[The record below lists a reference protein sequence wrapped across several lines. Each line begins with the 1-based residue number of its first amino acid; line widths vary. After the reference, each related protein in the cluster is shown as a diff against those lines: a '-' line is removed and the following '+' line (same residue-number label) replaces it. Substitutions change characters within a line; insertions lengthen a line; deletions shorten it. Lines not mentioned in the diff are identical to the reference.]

1 MSLAKVTFLSQFL
14 SLKNINQE
22 QFMKQLKQIVRVF
35 IGIFILL
42 KTFHYATSIEEI
54 CFYFSLLIALI
65 VSIFK
70 KTDSFF
76 ESPLTFPFIFFVSWA
91 IIDLFFAL
99 NKENSL
105 RDIYGHLLKYL
116 AFYYLLIN
124 FFNSRKHLVYLSW
137 IVVISTSAYAIF
149 FLIYFYIVL
158 GNNLSTLFRIHVYL
172 DYLYVFAF
180 LLSIQ
185 LFSGETKILNKIL
198 LLICLPTTTIAT
210 ILTQT
215 RTALPAIS
223 IALIILLWKKK
234 ILLGFLMI
242 LFLLPFVLAPY
253 FASRLNLRAIWEHK
267 NIRIGVSYLFMEMV
281 KDHPITGIGF
291 GMQTYDDPKLL
302 AIYNKKVPSA
312 FRQEPPIASPH
323 NLFMDIA
330 VRLGLVGLGLWIYI
344 LITFGRMVWRLIR
357 RGKDDFI
364 RKWSLCLFAGITA
377 FFIQS
382 IAFDATFG
390 IQAIVF
396 YTLLAMITI
405 LWRLDKRPEI
415 STHTE
420 AKRAS

>member
-1 MSLAKVTFLSQFL
+1 MSLVKGTFLPQFL
-14 SLKNINQE
+14 SSKNSNQE
-22 QFMKQLKQIVRVF
+22 QFLKQVVRVF
-35 IGIFILL
+35 IGIFIFINI
-42 KTFHYATSIEEI
+42 FHYATSIEEI
-54 CFYFSLLIALI
+54 CFYFSVLITLI
-65 VSIFK
+65 LSIFK
-70 KTDSFF
+70 KNDFSF
-76 ESPLTFPFIFFVSWA
+76 ESPLTLPFIFFVSWA
-91 IIDLFFAL
+91 IVGVFFAL

-105 RDIYGHLLKYL
+105 QDIYGHLLKYL
-116 AFYYLLIN
+116 VFYYLLIN
-124 FFNSRKHLVYLSW
+124 FFDSKKHLVSLAW
-137 IVVISTSAYAIF
+137 IVVLSTSAYAFF
-149 FLIYFYIVL
+149 FLIYFYLVL
-158 GNNLSTLFRIHVYL
+158 GNPLSTLFRIHVYF
-172 DYLYVFAF
+172 DYLYVFAI
-180 LLSIQ
+180 LLATQ
-185 LFSGETKILNKIL
+185 LFFQEKNFLNKIL
-198 LLICLPTTTIAT
+198 LIISISAAT
-210 ILTQT
+210 MGLFLTQY

-223 IALIILLWKKK
+223 IALIIFLWKKK
-234 ILLGFLMI
+234 IIMGALII
-242 LFLLPFVLAPY
+242 LFLLPFVSAPY
-253 FASRLNLRAIWEHK
+253 FTSRLNLRAIWEHK
-267 NIRIGVSYLFMEMV
+267 NIRIGVNYLFMEMV
-281 KDHPITGIGF
+281 KDYPITGIGF
-291 GMQTYDDPKLL
+291 GMQTYNDPKLL

>member
-1 MSLAKVTFLSQFL
+1 MSLAKVTFLPRLLF
-14 SLKNINQE
+14 LKNIKRE
-22 QFMKQLKQIVRVF
+22 QFIKQLQQIARVC

-42 KTFHYATSIEEI
+42 KTFHYGTSIEEI
-54 CFYFSLLIALI
+54 CFFFSLFIALI
-65 VSIFK
+65 LSIFK
-70 KTDSFF
+70 KTDSFPF
-76 ESPLTFPFIFFVSWA
+76 FASPLTFPFILFVSWA
-91 IIDLFFAL
+91 IVGVFFAL
-99 NKENSL
+99 NKENSI

-124 FFNSRKHLVYLSW
+124 FFDSKKHLVSLAW
-137 IVVISTSAYAIF
+137 IVVLSTSAYAFF
-149 FLIYFYIVL
+149 FLIYFYLVL
-158 GNNLSTLFRIHVYL
+158 GNPLSTLFRIHVYY
-172 DYLYVFAF
+172 DYLYVFAI
-180 LLSIQ
+180 LLATQ
-185 LFSGETKILNKIL
+185 LFFQENNFLNKIL
-198 LLICLPTTTIAT
+198 LVISISAAT
-210 ILTQT
+210 LGLFLTQY

-234 ILLGFLMI
+234 IILGALII
-242 LFLLPFVLAPY
+242 LFLLPFALAPY
-253 FASRLNLRAIWEHK
+253 FFTRLNLEAIWEHK
-267 NIRIGVSYLFMEMV
+267 NIRIGVNYLFMEMV
-281 KDHPITGIGF
+281 KDYPITGIGF
-291 GMQTYDDPKLL
+291 GMQTYGDPKLL

-323 NLFMDIA
+323 NLFVDIA

-396 YTLLAMITI
+396 YTLLAMMTV
-405 LWRLDKRPEI
+405 LWRMNPQLDRPP
-415 STHTE
+415 E
-420 AKRAS
+420 AKRTP